1 MRLRRVQTS
10 RTVANRLGHAD
21 PSMTLRVY
29 SHVVEAADRELAQN
43 LSAALDRATEGD
55 A

>member
-1 MRLRRVQTS
+1 V

-29 SHVVEAADRELAQN
+29 SHAVKSADASLAVLLGNRLDGVGRQN
-43 LSAALDRATEGD
+43 LGT
-55 A
+55 